1 MFGSNREYL
10 KQQDKRRKEQKDSI
24 RVMKNILEDA
34 IMTINEIQD
43 IQSIGITEKEKD
55 IMRNNIINTKRSEF
69 VDKIIELDRLSKQF

>member
-10 KQQDKRRKEQKDSI
+10 KQQEERKKEQKDSI
-24 RVMKNILEDA
+24 RAMKSILEDA

-43 IQSIGITEKEKD
+43 IQSIKIEEKQKD

-69 VDKIIELDRLSKQF
+69 VNKIIELDRLSKQF

>member
-10 KQQDKRRKEQKDSI
+10 KQQQERKKEQKDSI
-24 RVMKNILEDA
+24 KVMKNILENA

-43 IQSIGITEKEKD
+43 IQSKKKKKKQKD

-69 VDKIIELDRLSKQF
+69 VNKIIELDRLSKQF

>member
-10 KQQDKRRKEQKDSI
+10 KQQDKKIKEQKDTI
-24 RVMKNILEDA
+24 RAMKNILEDA

-43 IQSIGITEKEKD
+43 IQSLGISEKEKN
-55 IMRNNIINTKRSEF
+55 IMRNNIINCKRSNF

>member
-10 KQQDKRRKEQKDSI
+10 KQQQERKKEQKDSI
-24 RVMKNILEDA
+24 KVMKNILENA

-43 IQSIGITEKEKD
+43 IQSIKIEEKQKD

-69 VDKIIELDRLSKQF
+69 VNKIIELDRLSKQF

>member
-10 KQQDKRRKEQKDSI
+10 KQQQEKKKEQKDSI
-24 RVMKNILEDA
+24 KVMKNILENA

-43 IQSIGITEKEKD
+43 IQSIKIEEKQKD

-69 VDKIIELDRLSKQF
+69 VNKIIELDRLSKQF

>member
-10 KQQDKRRKEQKDSI
+10 KQQEKKNKEQKDAI
-24 RVMKNILEDA
+24 RAMKNILEDA

-43 IQSIGITEKEKD
+43 IQSIGISGEEKD
-55 IMRNNIINTKRSEF
+55 IMRNNIITTKRSEF

>member
-24 RVMKNILEDA
+24 RVMKNILEDT

-43 IQSIGITEKEKD
+43 IQSIGVTEKEKD
-55 IMRNNIINTKRSEF
+55 IMRNNIINCKRSEF